1 MPSIVTCR
9 SIVTLPLQAIHFWY
23 IHLNHIYIYQMLF
36 SYNNIMI
43 FYSIFPDAITIT
55 GPFTKFYRIRRL
67 TPHRNAAPGQ
77 RLGIIWLEAYVVMV
91 TCRSVHGL
99 VSDFLNVPG
108 IRKTL
113 LAMEAAQGENRR
125 NIPEYVDVPL

>member
-1 MPSIVTCR
+1 
-9 SIVTLPLQAIHFWY
+9 
-23 IHLNHIYIYQMLF
+23 
-36 SYNNIMI
+36 MI
-43 FYSIFPDAITIT
+43 FDSIFPDAITIT

-67 TPHRNAAPGQ
+67 TSHRNE

-108 IRKTL
+108 MRKTL